1 MPDFKGYIHDVGGPT
16 ANFRQP
22 SCKGQEKRGMC
33 KGKKCLAPEPCK
45 NLVVDHSEYL
55 AMLRKLRALPGVK
68 KVFIRSGIRFD
79 YLVLDENQEFFK
91 DLVRYHV
98 SGQLKVAP
106 EHCSNNV
113 LKAMGKPSIEVYEK
127 FRKRFYE
134 LTKSM
139 DKKQYLVPYLMSS
152 HPGSTPKDAIEL
164 ALFLKKEGLHPEQVQ
179 DFYPTPGTISTC
191 MFYTGLD
198 PYTEKPIFVPKTRE
212 EKAEQRALLQY
223 FRPENRQIVLSA
235 LRKAGRSDLIGYGE
249 NCLIKPDA
257 PQKNAHGA
265 PKGKSAAQNK
275 KPTPTLGKRA
285 NVHTKPS
292 APKNTRSAPKKN
304 RT

>member
-1 MPDFKGYIHDVGGPT
+1 
-16 ANFRQP
+16 
-22 SCKGQEKRGMC
+22 MC

-45 NLVVDHSEYL
+45 NLIVDHTEYL
-55 AMLRKLRALPGVK
+55 HLLRRLRALPRVK

-79 YLVLDENQEFFK
+79 YLILDKNEDFFK
-91 DLVRYHV
+91 ELVRYHV

-106 EHCSNNV
+106 EHCSAGV
-113 LKAMGKPSIEVYEK
+113 LSAMGKPDIAAYEA
-127 FRKRFYE
+127 FRRRFYE

-152 HPGSTPKDAIEL
+152 HPGSTPADAIEL

-223 FRPENRQIVLSA
+223 FRPENRQTVIAA
-235 LRKAGRSDLIGYGE
+235 LRRAGRTDLIGYGE
-249 NCLIKPDA
+249 NCLIRPDKSPSTFGKKGGKTA
-257 PQKNAHGA
+257 ASGNR
-265 PKGKSAAQNK
+265 PKTDFRRKTGGKSAQKSSEKHAKSTPKGRSDTPK
-275 KPTPTLGKRA
+275 KPPKRGQ
-285 NVHTKPS
+285 K
-292 APKNTRSAPKKN
+292 
-304 RT
+304 

>member
-1 MPDFKGYIHDVGGPT
+1 M
-16 ANFRQP
+16 
-22 SCKGQEKRGMC
+22 
-33 KGKKCLAPEPCK
+33 
-45 NLVVDHSEYL
+45 VVDHSEYL
-55 AMLRKLRALPGVK
+55 HLLRRLRAIPGVK

-79 YLVLDENQEFFK
+79 YLILDKNEEFFK
-91 DLVRYHV
+91 ELVRYHV

-106 EHCSNNV
+106 EHCSANV
-113 LKAMGKPSIEVYEK
+113 LAAMGKPDIAAYET
-127 FRKRFYE
+127 FRARFYE

-139 DKKQYLVPYLMSS
+139 NKKQYLVPYLMSS
-152 HPGSTPKDAIEL
+152 HPGSTLADAVEL

-223 FRPENRQIVLSA
+223 FRPENRAIVLSA

-249 NCLIKPDA
+249 NCLIRPDKTPHTGNFRTNPARQGAHSA
-257 PQKNAHGA
+257 PRRKTPHGNR
-265 PKGKSAAQNK
+265 PSSAAA
-275 KPTPTLGKRA
+275 KR
-285 NVHTKPS
+285 S
-292 APKNTRSAPKKN
+292 PKK
-304 RT
+304 